1 MHANFFGERFITTKV
16 TNTDFCTI
24 FAKIGSA
31 VPLTLSKLL
40 RVSAQTRH
48 TEMLRDADRRTA
60 TRIRSAGGLTAGKSL
75 VAPASLQQTHFTD
88 EQFTEVLR
96 WRLGCTQP
104 ELQARCQNFA
114 ASTGECCNEQ
124 LDAHGDHA
132 VICSYGPLRIKKHDQ
147 YADYVAEILCETD
160 AHVRREVWVKEFRTP
175 AADAWLDVWAF
186 GGMTIQDV
194 LIDVTIRHPMAT
206 AYQPSAS
213 QEDGAAARNAEAAK
227 VERYPTSG
235 GRSVTPFAVE
245 TWGRLGETAEH
256 ALEEFAAEAT
266 RHKRLRGFDA
276 SAASFLRR
284 WRACLDAVLSKG
296 IARSLNAARHGL
308 PGRPVQR

>member
-1 MHANFFGERFITTKV
+1 MIS
-16 TNTDFCTI
+16 D
-24 FAKIGSA
+24 
-31 VPLTLSKLL
+31 
-40 RVSAQTRH
+40 
-48 TEMLRDADRRTA
+48 
-60 TRIRSAGGLTAGKSL
+60 SL
-75 VAPASLQQTHFTD
+75 ASETYFTD
-88 EQFTEVLR
+88 EQFTDVLR
-96 WRLGCTQP
+96 WTLGCAQP

-114 ASTGECCNEQ
+114 AFTEEYCNEQ

-132 VICSYGPLRIKKHDQ
+132 IICSYGPLRIKKHDQ

-160 AHVRREVWVKEFRTP
+160 AHVRREAWVKEFSTP

-186 GGMTIQDV
+186 GGMTVQDV

-206 AYQPSAS
+206 AYQPLAS
-213 QEDGAAARNAEAAK
+213 HEDGAAASKAETDK
-227 VERYPTSG
+227 LDRYPARG

-276 SAASFLRR
+276 NAASFLRR
-284 WRACLDAVLSKG
+284 WRACLDAVLCKG
-296 IARSLNAARHGL
+296 VARSLAAARYGL
-308 PGRPVQR
+308 PGRAVHR